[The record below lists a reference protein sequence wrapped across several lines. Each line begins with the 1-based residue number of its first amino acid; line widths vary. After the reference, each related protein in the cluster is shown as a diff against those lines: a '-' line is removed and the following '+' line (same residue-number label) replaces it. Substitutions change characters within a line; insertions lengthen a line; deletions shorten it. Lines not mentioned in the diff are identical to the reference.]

1 MVSLKINMWSVDL
14 VWSSY
19 PGSSDLMKSHPGV
32 TELGKRSKA
41 LIAFRRC
48 SWPRL
53 RFLTWIKEKPPRWHG
68 AWKKHWLPT
77 AHVQVQVR
85 VRWTKDYTS
94 SKTVWD
100 FYQICYSW
108 QQSERLKNHSI
119 KISTVVFHF
128 SWDVN
133 DDHVKHCCHQVSR
146 RKGRYVSTIEIKHM
160 AHRWSN

>member
-1 MVSLKINMWSVDL
+1 MKVHWRKTEAFVNFYVWGILVRGIQATNAPLKETPGFQFISSEKEPERLSWFI
-14 VWSSY
+14 SY
-19 PGSSDLMKSHPGV
+19 PPM
-32 TELGKRSKA
+32 
-41 LIAFRRC
+41 IAFHTC

-68 AWKKHWLPT
+68 AWKNLWLPT

-119 KISTVVFHF
+119 KISTVAFHF

-133 DDHVKHCCHQVSR
+133 DDHVKHCCLQV
-146 RKGRYVSTIEIKHM
+146 
-160 AHRWSN
+160 